1 VACLEVVADGIVLP
15 REVMGPADVTFMGA
29 IGAFLGWPAV
39 LFCLAVSAMLGS
51 VVGGM
56 AIVFKKQDWSSRIP
70 YGPYIALAAV
80 LWIFGGYQWMRALLP

>member
-1 VACLEVVADGIVLP
+1 
-15 REVMGPADVTFMGA
+15 
-29 IGAFLGWPAV
+29 
-39 LFCLAVSAMLGS
+39 
-51 VVGGM
+51 M